1 MAEKWDGE
9 QKDNDGAAFEVEKP
23 KKEDWHDDWSGK
35 AMVDGSMYWVGIRDM
50 VSAAGKDYKKVRFN
64 PITEDYT
71 AKARSAGTW
80 TGSGGG
86 RVEESKDDIP
96 F

>member
-9 QKDNDGAAFEVEKP
+9 QKDNDGAAFAVDQP
-23 KKEDWHDDWSGK
+23 KKEDWHDDWSGRV
-35 AMVDGSMYWVGIRDM
+35 MVDGSMYWIGIRDM

-64 PITEDYT
+64 PITENYT
-71 AKARSAGTW
+71 AKARNAVPWVGD
-80 TGSGGG
+80 
-86 RVEESKDDIP
+86 VAESKDDIP

>member
-1 MAEKWDGE
+1 MPEWNGE

-23 KKEDWHDDWSGK
+23 KKEDWHDDWSGRIQ
-35 AMVDGSMYWVGIRDM
+35 VNGSMYWLGIRDM
-50 VSAAGKDYKKVRFN
+50 VSAAGKPYRKVRVN

-71 AKARSAGTW
+71 ARARSTTVQNFSRA
-80 TGSGGG
+80 
-86 RVEESKDDIP
+86 VEGDKVDDIP